1 MIRLGK
7 SLLRGRF
14 LRNERPVE
22 DERPS
27 SVAASELVQLRQRN
41 TVSGLRDGFRSISEN
56 IVHTREVEHENQ
68 EQSQLWVEE
77 SDIPQVTDR
86 TGSLESVAD
95 VQSTNQEANIDERE
109 WQDQVVEDEREE
121 WQQESYNEFN
131 DWRDGTPEDV
141 GRNWQENSGNDW
153 PQETSVTAGEG
164 AHGTDEVWHE
174 DGSREAVEN
183 WSEGPTDPPRMLH
196 SIPVRRVNR
205 FHPPEDDNVY
215 SMELREL
222 LSR

>member
-1 MIRLGK
+1 M
-7 SLLRGRF
+7 
-14 LRNERPVE
+14 E
-22 DERPS
+22 
-27 SVAASELVQLRQRN
+27 SVAA
-41 TVSGLRDGFRSISEN
+41 
-56 IVHTREVEHENQ
+56 
-68 EQSQLWVEE
+68 
-77 SDIPQVTDR
+77 
-86 TGSLESVAD
+86 
-95 VQSTNQEANIDERE
+95 VQSTNQEASIDEGVWE
-109 WQDQVVEDEREE
+109 DQVVEDERGE

-131 DWRDGTPEDV
+131 EWRDGTPEDV
-141 GRNWQENSGNDW
+141 GRNWQESSGNDW

-183 WSEGPTDPPRMLH
+183 WSEGPTDPPRMLN
-196 SIPVRRVNR
+196 SVPVRRVNR